1 MAKEFTDN
9 EMEQLLAQKN
19 LIVID
24 FWAEWCGPCKKMS
37 PVVDELAAEYDG
49 VVDVCKCD
57 VEENVE
63 VAAKFGIMA
72 IPTIV
77 FVKDGK
83 EIARKSGTVKKDQ
96 LVALIE
102 ANK

>member
-37 PVVDELAAEYDG
+37 PIVDELAEEYDG
-49 VVDVCKCD
+49 VVDVRKCD

>member
-37 PVVDELAAEYDG
+37 PIVDELAVEYDG
-49 VVDVCKCD
+49 VVDVRKCD

>member
-37 PVVDELAAEYDG
+37 PIVDELAEGYDG
-49 VVDVCKCD
+49 VVDVRKCD

-83 EIARKSGTVKKDQ
+83 EIARKSGTVKKEQ

>member
-49 VVDVCKCD
+49 IVDVRKCD

>member
-1 MAKEFTDN
+1 MLSIFGQSGADR
-9 EMEQLLAQKN
+9 ARRCP
-19 LIVID
+19 I
-24 FWAEWCGPCKKMS
+24 
-37 PVVDELAAEYDG
+37 VDELAEEYDG
-49 VVDVCKCD
+49 VVDVRKCD

>member
-37 PVVDELAAEYDG
+37 PIVDELAEEYDG
-49 VVDVCKCD
+49 VVDVRKCD

-83 EIARKSGTVKKDQ
+83 EIARKSGTVKKEQ

>member
-37 PVVDELAAEYDG
+37 PIVDELAEEYDG
-49 VVDVCKCD
+49 VVDVRKCD

-102 ANK
+102 ANT

>member
-37 PVVDELAAEYDG
+37 PIVDELAEEYDG
-49 VVDVCKCD
+49 VVDVRKCD
-57 VEENVE
+57 VEDNVE
-63 VAAKFGIMA
+63 VAAKFAIMA

-83 EIARKSGTVKKDQ
+83 EVARKSGTVKKEQ

>member
-1 MAKEFTDN
+1 MAKDFTDN

-37 PVVDELAAEYDG
+37 PIVDELAEEYDG
-49 VVDVCKCD
+49 VVDVRKCD

-102 ANK
+102 TNK

>member
-1 MAKEFTDN
+1 MTKEFTDN

-49 VVDVCKCD
+49 VVDVRKCD